1 MNKQEKIII
10 ICKFKKDLQDLIQY
24 QQEIIKEIEK
34 FKEIIYKTKQIF
46 KKIK

>member
-1 MNKQEKIII
+1 
-10 ICKFKKDLQDLIQY
+10 LIQY